1 MQQTEDL
8 CARLIRVV
16 ERETREGEFPEFMFP
31 VMQQVAANPDRWRE
45 QEYLLALLV
54 RQVEEYETYSEMCCE
69 KAGYG
74 IEDIYR
80 TLEKM
85 GVERPQ

>member
-1 MQQTEDL
+1 MSQAVEL
-8 CARLIRVV
+8 CARLDRVV
-16 ERETREGEFPEFMFP
+16 DREVREGELP
-31 VMQQVAANPDRWRE
+31 VFLLPVLQQVTGVPARWE
-45 QEYLLALLV
+45 QREYLLALLV

-80 TLEKM
+80 TLDKM
-85 GVERPQ
+85 GVEHP